1 MKKILFTLILSLL
14 TLTMS
19 AHIQRKF
26 LGNTLG
32 VSTYAQVK
40 ANMAQKG
47 YRLAESSDKDCA
59 VYDNVK
65 FAGYDCK
72 NVYFYFYNNKLKLVT
87 FILDQSFQKE
97 SFHTKI
103 EVLRNRLIEK
113 YALYILKNEDYEITF
128 TDENTFISIGCPS
141 LVDYNLYMLT
151 INYMDNKLMDESK
164 KSQSDEL

>member
-19 AHIQRKF
+19 AQIQRKF

-40 ANMAQKG
+40 ANMTQKG

-72 NVYFYFYNNKLKLVT
+72 NVYFYFYNNKLKSVMFVLG
-87 FILDQSFQKE
+87 QSFQKE
-97 SFHTKI
+97 SFNSDI
-103 EVLRNRLIEK
+103 EVLRNKLIDK
-113 YALYILKNEDYEITF
+113 YALYKVKNDDYEINF
-128 TDENTFISIGCPS
+128 TDGNTSIIVGCP
-141 LVDYNLYMLT
+141 LIEDYYTLT
-151 INYMDNKLMDESK
+151 IGYMDNELMRETY
-164 KSQSDEL
+164 KSNNDEL